1 MSVSKLRAIVL
12 CGAIATG
19 LAGCSGGPPF
29 DDPIAPY
36 LQRTQTISLGAG
48 DAKEANAAIQ
58 TIDPWPPYAYNTRI
72 PGNGQRLA
80 DAVERYQDVSK
91 LSKAPK
97 PIEPDFSKS
106 IGISGGA
113 SGQ

>member
-1 MSVSKLRAIVL
+1 MSVPKLRAIVL
-12 CGAIATG
+12 CGIIATG

-29 DDPIAPY
+29 DDPFAPY
-36 LQRTQTISLGAG
+36 LQRTQTISFSAG

-97 PIEPDFSKS
+97 PIDPDFSKTL
-106 IGISGGA
+106 GISGG